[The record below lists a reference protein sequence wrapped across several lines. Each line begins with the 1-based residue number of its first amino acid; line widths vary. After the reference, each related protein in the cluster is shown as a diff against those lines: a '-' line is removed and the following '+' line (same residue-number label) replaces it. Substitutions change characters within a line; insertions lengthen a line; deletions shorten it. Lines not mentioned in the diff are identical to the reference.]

1 MGDKI
6 TSILVIDNNKDILDV
21 FTNTKINNLEVSN
34 HGYSEDVTNYIK
46 EKAFDI
52 IVIDI
57 QDLALLEQLIESHP
71 VKRIIAISDPQNI
84 DNIRASIETGIKSF
98 LFLPLDESKV
108 DKLLN
113 EMMAEIALD
122 KDFKE
127 QEAKLAQARK
137 EISMSHIELN
147 LIMSSISDGLY
158 SFLVDDYGKIKQKY
172 ISPVVEEL
180 TGRPINELMGLDNFE
195 KIIVETDR
203 DSWREKIHDVV
214 SGKEFQTEI
223 EYRIITPDES
233 VKWIRDSMRSNP
245 LGIDEIQIDSVLS
258 DITDRKKLES
268 DLRMANATKDK
279 FFSIIAH
286 DLRNPF
292 GVILGMS
299 EYLDDDYEGFEP
311 EQVREF
317 IHDIR
322 VSSEKMFKLLE
333 NLLDWARTQTKG
345 IEINPED
352 ISLALVAEENIYFL
366 NGNAEKKNITLSSEV
381 DEGAMAFADL
391 QMITTVTR
399 NLVSNA
405 IKFTPDGGKI
415 TIKSKELEDSWE
427 ISICDN
433 GVGIS
438 EENIRK
444 LFRIDDQFKTSG
456 TADEP
461 GTGLGLILCKE
472 FVEHNKGRI
481 WVESEEGNG
490 SEFKFTVPK
499 EEK

>member
-286 DLRNPF
+286 DLRNP
-292 GVILGMS
+292 
-299 EYLDDDYEGFEP
+299 Y
-311 EQVREF
+311 
-317 IHDIR
+317 
-322 VSSEKMFKLLE
+322 
-333 NLLDWARTQTKG
+333 
-345 IEINPED
+345 
-352 ISLALVAEENIYFL
+352 
-366 NGNAEKKNITLSSEV
+366 
-381 DEGAMAFADL
+381 
-391 QMITTVTR
+391 
-399 NLVSNA
+399 
-405 IKFTPDGGKI
+405 GK
-415 TIKSKELEDSWE
+415 
-427 ISICDN
+427 
-433 GVGIS
+433 
-438 EENIRK
+438 
-444 LFRIDDQFKTSG
+444 
-456 TADEP
+456 
-461 GTGLGLILCKE
+461 
-472 FVEHNKGRI
+472 
-481 WVESEEGNG
+481 
-490 SEFKFTVPK
+490 
-499 EEK
+499 